1 MKSRKPSRTP
11 PSPKPAA
18 PDPGWA
24 FRARFRRNAFGWRSA
39 PAVARIRE
47 AVAEIRKAARSDPR
61 RGAEG
66 AVLFLERVAPA
77 IEHVDGSSGSIG
89 TAVRRAIEQ
98 LVPILA
104 AAPVDEV
111 TRASWLE
118 RLDAACEADEMP
130 YLESLGDHWGELCG
144 GAALAGAWA
153 DRLLPG
159 AQIALAPDRG
169 GIALFHGISA
179 CLSAL
184 YAAGRYE
191 ELIGLLEVP
200 TIWDYKQW
208 AARALVAVGRRAEA
222 LAYAKACRSP
232 YDPSFGWGVDA
243 FCAEVLR
250 ESGFGGEAFRHEL
263 AAPRPTT
270 YAARFRALVKQ
281 YPGKPPAE
289 ILAELVASTPGAEGK
304 WFAAAKQA
312 GLFEDALDLASRSP
326 CDPLT
331 LARAARDFRET
342 EPAFALG
349 AALLALRWIGEGYGF
364 EITSADVQAV
374 RAHLLEAAARLGRA
388 AEAKGLIAAVAAA
401 AGPGAAFLRTCLGLP
416 APGAKSPSS
425 VAPESPKPR
434 T

>member
-1 MKSRKPSRTP
+1 MTTRKTSRTR
-11 PSPKPAA
+11 PSVEPAT

-39 PAVARIRE
+39 PAVARIKE
-47 AVAEIRKAARSDPR
+47 ALAEIRKAARSDPR

-89 TAVRRAIEQ
+89 TAVNRAIEQ
-98 LVPILA
+98 LVPIIA
-104 AAPVDEV
+104 AAPVDEA
-111 TRASWLE
+111 TRARWLE
-118 RLDAACEADEMP
+118 RLDAACEADQMP
-130 YLESLGDHWGELCG
+130 YLETLGEHWGELCG
-144 GAALAGAWA
+144 GPALASAWA

-159 AQIALAPDRG
+159 ARIVLTPDRRG
-169 GIALFHGISA
+169 FAHCHGTSA

-184 YAAGRYE
+184 FAAGRYE
-191 ELIGLLEVP
+191 ELVQLLEVR

-208 AARALVAVGRRAEA
+208 AARALVALGRRAEA

-232 YDPSFGWGVDA
+232 YDSSSGWGVDA

-250 ESGFGGEAFRHEL
+250 DSGFGGEAFRHEL
-263 AAPRPTT
+263 AVPRPTT

-281 YPGKPPAE
+281 YPEKAPAA

-312 GLFEDALDLASRSP
+312 GLYEEALDLASRSP
-326 CDPLT
+326 CDPRT

-349 AALLALRWIGEGYGF
+349 AALLALRWIGEGHGY
-364 EITSADVQAV
+364 EITWADVHAV
-374 RAHLLEAAARLGRA
+374 RAYLLDAAARLGRA
-388 AEAKGLIAAVAAA
+388 SEAEGLIAAVAAA
-401 AGPGAAFLRTCLGLP
+401 AGPGAAFLRTSLGLP
-416 APGAKSPSS
+416 APGAAPARSPDG
-425 VAPESPKPR
+425 R
-434 T
+434 

>member
-1 MKSRKPSRTP
+1 MARKPSRMP
-11 PSPKPAA
+11 PSPKPTA

-39 PAVARIRE
+39 PAVARIKE

-89 TAVRRAIEQ
+89 TAVNRAIEQ
-98 LVPILA
+98 MVPIIA
-104 AAPVDEV
+104 AAPVDDSI
-111 TRASWLE
+111 RALWLE
-118 RLDAACEADEMP
+118 RLDAACEADKMP
-130 YLESLGDHWGELCG
+130 YLESIGDHWGELCG

-159 AQIALAPDRG
+159 ARIVLTPDRRG
-169 GIALFHGISA
+169 FAFFYGTSA

-191 ELIGLLEVP
+191 ELVQLLEVR
-200 TIWDYKQW
+200 TIWSYKQW
-208 AARALVAVGRRAEA
+208 AARALVALGRRAEA

-232 YDPSFGWGVDA
+232 YDSSSGWGVDA

-250 ESGFGGEAFRHEL
+250 DSGFGGEAFRHDL

-270 YAARFRALVKQ
+270 YAARFRALAKQ
-281 YPGKPPAE
+281 YPGKAPAA

-312 GLFEDALDLASRSP
+312 LPCEESP
-326 CDPLT
+326 
-331 LARAARDFRET
+331 
-342 EPAFALG
+342 
-349 AALLALRWIGEGYGF
+349 
-364 EITSADVQAV
+364 
-374 RAHLLEAAARLGRA
+374 
-388 AEAKGLIAAVAAA
+388 AKG
-401 AGPGAAFLRTCLGLP
+401 AGGIRVRRTGRRGSCT
-416 APGAKSPSS
+416 
-425 VAPESPKPR
+425 PR
-434 T
+434 EDRDGGT